1 METLTAYCFKCREKR
16 PLQDPQPIYTANGAP
31 ATRGT
36 CPECGS
42 TLVRTGRTPAH
53 ADIPKPE
60 VMAAKGSAHNATSQR
75 QRTPSAQ
82 GQRTSSTRRPG
93 NASGDGRPLV
103 IVESPAKAR
112 TVGKFLGSGY
122 LVKASVGHVR
132 DLLRSQLSVDVE
144 HDFAPRYRV
153 PKEKRQIV
161 EELKAAVKR
170 APEVYL
176 ATDPDREGEAIAWH
190 LMEATQIPPQAARR
204 VVFHEI
210 TEEAIREA
218 FSHPQDIDMNRV
230 NAQQA
235 RRILDRLVG
244 YKLSPLLWEK
254 VRNRTSA
261 GRVQSV
267 AVRLIVEREREIAA
281 FVPEEYWTIEAEL
294 AKRAEE
300 RPTFLVKLIKVA
312 GEAVELKN
320 QSAVQPIVEELE
332 RALYV
337 VADVRKGERRRKP
350 APPFTTSTLQQEAS
364 RRLGFTAQRTMRI
377 AQQLYEGIEL
387 GAQGSVGLITYM
399 RTDST
404 NVAEAAQQEA
414 RRFIAARYGKDAL
427 PPTPPVYKTKTK
439 GAQEAHEAI
448 RPTSVLRQPAA
459 LRAFL
464 SPEQLRLYTLIWQRF
479 VASQMAPAI
488 YDTVTVEVAADP
500 NWREEMFTPEAV
512 AALSD
517 LTAGARYLLR
527 ASGSRVRVPGFL
539 AVYEESRD
547 DDAAPDEESE
557 RPLPELQVGEI
568 VDLVRL
574 LPEQHFTQP
583 PPRYTEATLVRA
595 LEEYGIGRPSTY
607 APIISTI
614 QQRGYVTSIER
625 RLHPTE
631 LGFIVNDLLVEHF
644 PDIVNV
650 GFTARMEEDLDRIA
664 RGEQEWVPVLREF
677 YTPFEQAVRQAERTM
692 AKVEMGDQFTGETCE
707 LCGHPMVVKWG
718 RFGKFIACSNF
729 PACRNAKPY
738 LEKVGAVCPQCGGDL
753 VERRTRR
760 KRIFYGCINFPA
772 CNFTSWKRPLPQPC
786 PACGGLLVV
795 ATQRTAQ
802 CSQCGERFS
811 MDNLAPSPAPAE
823 LPATQAAIAS
833 DEA

>member
-1 METLTAYCFKCREKR
+1 METLTAYCVKCRAKR
-16 PLQDPQPIYTANGAP
+16 PMRDPQPSYTASGRP
-31 ATRGT
+31 CTQGV
-36 CPECGS
+36 CPECGT
-42 TLVRTGRTPAH
+42 TLFKMGRTPAH
-53 ADIPKPE
+53 AALPAPPALPAEKH
-60 VMAAKGSAHNATSQR
+60 AN
-75 QRTPSAQ
+75 RT
-82 GQRTSSTRRPG
+82 TRR
-93 NASGDGRPLV
+93 AKAVSATRDKERVSSDGRPLV

-122 LVKASVGHVR
+122 TVKASVGHVR

-190 LMEATQIPPQAARR
+190 LMEAAEIPPQAARR

-210 TEEAIREA
+210 TQQAIQEA
-218 FSHPQDIDMNRV
+218 FSHPQQIDMNRV

-281 FVPEEYWTIEAEL
+281 FVPEEYWSIAAEL
-294 AKRAEE
+294 ARRVAE
-300 RPTFLVKLIKVA
+300 RPSFIAKLVKIA
-312 GEAVELKN
+312 GQAVELKN
-320 QSAVQPIVEELE
+320 QAAVQPVLEELE
-332 RALYV
+332 RSLYLV
-337 VADVRKGERRRKP
+337 VDVRRGERRRKP
-350 APPFTTSTLQQEAS
+350 APPFTTSTMQQEAS
-364 RRLGFTAQRTMRI
+364 RRLGFTAARTMRI
-377 AQQLYEGIEL
+377 AQQLYEGIDL
-387 GAQGSVGLITYM
+387 GAEGSVGLITYM

-404 NVAEAAQQEA
+404 NVAIAAQEEA
-414 RRFIAARYGKDAL
+414 RAFIAARYGPTAL
-427 PPTPPVYKTKTK
+427 PPTPPIYKTKAK

-448 RPTSVLRQPAA
+448 RPTSVLREPEKVKP
-459 LRAFL
+459 FL
-464 SPEQLRLYTLIWQRF
+464 SAEQWRLYTLIWQRF

-488 YDTVTVEVAADP
+488 YDTMTVEVAADP
-500 NWREEMFTPEAV
+500 AWHETTFASEAFQSTARWERL
-512 AALSD
+512 AAE
-517 LTAGARYLLR
+517 ARYLLR

-547 DDAAPDEESE
+547 EDATPEEGE
-557 RPLPELQVGEI
+557 QMLPEVHVGELL
-568 VDLVRL
+568 DLVRL

-614 QQRGYVTSIER
+614 QERGYVTSVDR
-625 RLHPTE
+625 RLYPTE

-650 GFTARMEEDLDRIA
+650 DFTARMEEDLDRIA
-664 RGEQEWVPVLREF
+664 RGEQEWVPVLRAF
-677 YTPFEQAVRQAERTM
+677 YTPFEQALQRAERLM
-692 AKVEMGDQFTGETCE
+692 AKVEMAEPLTGENCE
-707 LCGHPMVVKWG
+707 RCGHPMVVKWG
-718 RFGKFIACSNF
+718 RFGKFIACSNY
-729 PACRNAKPY
+729 PACRNTKPY
-738 LEKVGAVCPQCGGDL
+738 LEKTGATCPQCGGDL

-760 KRIFYGCINFPA
+760 KRIFYGCANYPT

-786 PACGGLLVV
+786 PECGGLLVV
-795 ATQRTAQ
+795 ANQRTAQ
-802 CSQCGERFS
+802 CLQCGARVS
-811 MDNLAPSPAPAE
+811 MEHVTSSAAPAE
-823 LPATQAAIAS
+823 LPAA
-833 DEA
+833 EATLVAGDS

>member
-1 METLTAYCFKCREKR
+1 METLTAYCLKCRTKR
-16 PLQDPQPIYTANGAP
+16 AMRDPQPSYTTTGKP
-31 ATRGT
+31 CTQGV
-36 CPECGS
+36 CPECGT
-42 TLVRTGRTPAH
+42 TLFKMGRTPAH
-53 ADIPKPE
+53 AALPAPQ
-60 VMAAKGSAHNATSQR
+60 VS
-75 QRTPSAQ
+75 SAQ
-82 GQRTSSTRRPG
+82 GNANRTARQAKAVSATRAKERA
-93 NASGDGRPLV
+93 ASDGRPLV

-122 LVKASVGHVR
+122 TVKASVGHVR

-153 PKEKRQIV
+153 PREKRPIV

-190 LMEATQIPPQAARR
+190 LMEVAEIPSQAARR

-210 TEEAIREA
+210 TQQAIQEA
-218 FSHPQDIDMNRV
+218 FSHPQQIDMNRV

-281 FVPEEYWTIEAEL
+281 FVPEEYWSIAAEL
-294 AKRAEE
+294 ARRVAE
-300 RPTFLVKLIKVA
+300 RPTFIAKLVKIA
-312 GEAVELKN
+312 GQAVELKS
-320 QSAVQPIVEELE
+320 QSAVQPVLGELE
-332 RALYV
+332 RSLYLAV
-337 VADVRKGERRRKP
+337 DVRKGERRRKP
-350 APPFTTSTLQQEAS
+350 APPFTTSTMQQEAS
-364 RRLGFTAQRTMRI
+364 RRLGFTAARTMRI
-377 AQQLYEGIEL
+377 AQQLYEGIDL
-387 GAQGSVGLITYM
+387 GSEGSVGLITYM

-404 NVAEAAQQEA
+404 NVATAAQEEA
-414 RRFIAARYGKDAL
+414 RAFIAARYGKEAL
-427 PPTPPVYKTKTK
+427 PPHPPIYKTKAK

-448 RPTSVLRQPAA
+448 RPTSVLREPEKVEP
-459 LRAFL
+459 FL
-464 SPEQLRLYTLIWQRF
+464 NAEQLRLYTLIWQRF

-488 YDTVTVEVAADP
+488 YDTMTIEVAADP
-500 NWREEMFTPEAV
+500 MWHEATFASEAFQATARWNRL
-512 AALSD
+512 AAE
-517 LTAGARYLLR
+517 ARYLLR

-547 DDAAPDEESE
+547 EDAAPEEDEQV
-557 RPLPELQVGEI
+557 LPEVRVGE
-568 VDLVRL
+568 VLDLVRL

-614 QQRGYVTSIER
+614 QERGYVTSVNR
-625 RLHPTE
+625 RLYPTE

-650 GFTARMEEDLDRIA
+650 DFTARMEEDLDRIA
-664 RGEQEWVPVLREF
+664 RGEQEWVPVLRAF
-677 YTPFEQAVRQAERTM
+677 YTPFEQALQRAERLM
-692 AKVEMGDQFTGETCE
+692 AKVEIAEPPTGEKCE
-707 LCGHPMVVKWG
+707 RCGHPMVVKWG
-718 RFGKFIACSNF
+718 RFGKFVACSNY
-729 PACRNAKPY
+729 PTCRNTKPY
-738 LEKVGAVCPQCGGDL
+738 LEKTGATCPQCGGDL
-753 VERRTRR
+753 VERRTRE
-760 KRIFYGCINFPA
+760 KRIFYGCINYPA
-772 CNFTSWKRPLPQPC
+772 CNFISWKRPLPQPC
-786 PACGGLLVV
+786 PECGGLLVM
-795 ATQRTAQ
+795 ANQRTAQ
-802 CSQCGERFS
+802 CLQCGERFS
-811 MDNLAPSPAPAE
+811 MERIAQPTAQAE
-823 LPATQAAIAS
+823 LPAA
-833 DEA
+833 EATLVADDA